1 MTKDEHGPTLHHT
14 SYSAG
19 IPKVMYEGCGM
30 MTLHLNASPT
40 STTECF
46 MVEGLSNCNQLGPD
60 TTGGSTYGSFVVGA
74 ASGRRHT
81 RQQMRTFPTI
91 QPLSYGVLEKTNVVR
106 PLRHNHVHQQG
117 ELQPF
122 GLSKMVPHGHGWRP
136 FTLSYSER
144 YKPHLSP
151 AALFPSTLVLRGLS
165 TLPAQNFKLSRPK
178 VNYPDCNL
186 LTLKDNLKSHS
197 YPDPMV
203 GAPRPFLHRISEL
216 SCLEGET
223 ARLEKMKKTRQP
235 RKSSSS

>member
-136 FTLSYSER
+136 FTL
-144 YKPHLSP
+144 
-151 AALFPSTLVLRGLS
+151 
-165 TLPAQNFKLSRPK
+165 RPK